1 MEKTIE
7 LFKDV
12 LFKEVKAGA
21 IYSRA
26 AEITQNDEARM
37 LFLELSSEEDD
48 HARNLFKKAKGTPL
62 EQGSNFDDYVKSL
75 ESSPE
80 GVIPKEDL
88 DIIQKGEIREVLKLA
103 SNHEKETMEAFMA
116 LAEKEDSRE
125 VKDFYLEFVRT
136 EKEHLNSLNQMLNSL
151 GMEEDER
158 PAL

>member
-7 LFKDV
+7 LFKDA
-12 LFKEVKAGA
+12 LIKEVKAGA
-21 IYSRA
+21 MYSRA

-48 HARNLFKKAKGTPL
+48 HARDLFKKAKGTPL
-62 EQGSNFDDYVKSL
+62 EQASKLDDYVKKL

-80 GVIPKEDL
+80 GVVPKEDL
-88 DIIQKGEIREVLKLA
+88 EIIQRGEIREVLQLA

-116 LAEKEDSRE
+116 LADKEANRE
-125 VKDFYLEFVRT
+125 LKDFYLEFARM
-136 EKEHLNSLNQMLNSL
+136 EKKHLNSLNQLLNSL
-151 GMEEDER
+151 DMEEDER

>member
-48 HARNLFKKAKGTPL
+48 HARDLFKKAKGTPL
-62 EQGSNFDDYVKSL
+62 EQASDLDDYLKKL

-88 DIIQKGEIREVLKLA
+88 DIIQRGEIREVLELA
-103 SNHEKETMEAFMA
+103 SKHEKETMEAFMA
-116 LAEKEDSRE
+116 LADKEANKE
-125 VKDFYLEFVRT
+125 VKTFYLEFAGM